1 MGTQLCAVSPNNTE
15 FWIMTMKKSLLLL
28 ALLPIFANAQVQT
41 MKDSAQQAITTNPD
55 VLAKWHAFQ
64 AANGERDVAF
74 GGYLPHADL
83 QAGAAHESH
92 HEPLLVDNFN
102 SRSEALT
109 LTQMLYDGFAT
120 ANDVARL
127 DHNRLARLY
136 ELYDVSESTTLD
148 VVHAHLDVLRYRK
161 LVALAEENYV
171 QHRAVYDQIQ
181 SKAKAGVGRRVDL
194 EQSAGRLALAE
205 ANLLTETSNLHDVS
219 ARFQRL
225 VGVRPAKDMDEPVGL
240 DKGLPADIGN
250 ALKISN
256 KTHPALLAAIEGIR
270 AVDSEASA
278 RRASFQPRLDL
289 RLNAQH
295 GTNINSE
302 IGVTNDRTAQIVMTW
317 NLFNGLSDRARLHQL
332 ADQINVTRDL
342 RDKVCRDMRQNLEIA
357 YNDKRKIAELLTYLD
372 QHQLSIEKARDAYK
386 QQFDI
391 GQRTLLDLL
400 DTENELFQAKRSFVE
415 AQYDQLIAYARA
427 QAGMGNL
434 FKAMGLTRPDAGS
447 LPNFG
452 DRNDETDIN
461 NCPVEAPETYV
472 SNKSDLNLRA
482 VELLKE
488 SAAAA
493 ENVRSA
499 TISRDAAAH
508 AVASSVPQ
516 KFIAE
521 ALAAWSA
528 AWSSHD
534 LRTYLNSYSPT
545 FQPSADVKHEEWAAK
560 RRAKISA
567 SQQISVE
574 ITNVKIAVK
583 DASHATATFHQ
594 SYRGDTYRDEVE
606 KMLDWENIGGRWL
619 ITGESSTPR

>member
-1 MGTQLCAVSPNNTE
+1 
-15 FWIMTMKKSLLLL
+15 MTIRKSLLLL
-28 ALLPIFANAQVQT
+28 AILPMFANAQVMT
-41 MKDSAQQAITTNPD
+41 MKESAQLAITTNPE
-55 VLAKWHAFQ
+55 VQAKWHAFQ

-83 QAGAAHESH
+83 QAGVAHESH
-92 HEPLLVDNFN
+92 NEPLLVDNFN

-120 ANDVARL
+120 ANNVARL

-136 ELYDVSESTTLD
+136 ELYDTSESTTLE
-148 VVHAHLDVLRYRK
+148 VVRAHLDVLRYRK

-225 VGVRPAKDMDEPVGL
+225 VGVRPAKDLDEPAGL
-240 DKGLPADIGN
+240 DNGLPPDIGS
-250 ALKISN
+250 ALSVAD
-256 KTHPALLAAIEGIR
+256 KTHPAVLAAIEGIR
-270 AVDSEASA
+270 AADSEASSH
-278 RRASFQPRLDL
+278 RAAYQPRLDL

-295 GTNINSE
+295 GNNINSE
-302 IGVTNDRTAQIVMTW
+302 IGVTNDRTAQVVMTW

-342 RDKVCRDMRQNLEIA
+342 RDKVCRDLRQNLEIA

-434 FKAMGLTRPDAGS
+434 FKVIGLTRPDAGP

-452 DRNDETDIN
+452 DRTDETDIN
-461 NCPVEAPETYV
+461 NCSVEVPETYV
-472 SNKSDLNLRA
+472 ADKSDLNRRA

-488 SAAAA
+488 SASAA
-493 ENVRSA
+493 ENIRS
-499 TISRDAAAH
+499 TTVSHDAAAQVSAPNNPNNPNNPH
-508 AVASSVPQ
+508 KLVAD
-516 KFIAE
+516 
-521 ALAAWSA
+521 ALMAWSA

-534 LRTYLNSYSPT
+534 LQAYLNAYSPT
-545 FQPSADVKHEEWAAK
+545 FQPSATISREEWAAG

-567 SQQISVE
+567 SRQISVGL
-574 ITNVKIAVK
+574 TNVKFTFK

-594 SYRGDTYRDEVE
+594 SYRGDAYRDEVE
-606 KMLDWENIGGRWL
+606 KVIEWENIGGRWV
-619 ITGESSTPR
+619 ITAESSKP

>member
-1 MGTQLCAVSPNNTE
+1 
-15 FWIMTMKKSLLLL
+15 MKE
-28 ALLPIFANAQVQT
+28 
-41 MKDSAQQAITTNPD
+41 SAQLAITTNPE
-55 VLAKWHAFQ
+55 VQAKWHAFQ

-83 QAGAAHESH
+83 QASVAHESH
-92 HEPLLVDNFN
+92 NEPLLVDNFN

-136 ELYDVSESTTLD
+136 ELYDTSESTTLE
-148 VVHAHLDVLRYRK
+148 VVRAHLDVLRYRK

-225 VGVRPAKDMDEPVGL
+225 VGVRPAKDLDEPLGL
-240 DKGLPADIGN
+240 ENGLPPDIGG
-250 ALKISN
+250 ALRFAD
-256 KTHPALLAAIEGIR
+256 KTHPAVLAAIESIR
-270 AVDSEASA
+270 AADSEAST
-278 RRASFQPRLDL
+278 RRAAYQPRLDL

-295 GTNINSE
+295 GNNINSE

-342 RDKVCRDMRQNLEIA
+342 RDKVCRDLRQNLEIA

-400 DTENELFQAKRSFVE
+400 DTENELFQARRSFVE

-434 FKAMGLTRPDAGS
+434 FKVLGLTRPDAGP

-452 DRNDETDIN
+452 DRTDETDAN

-472 SNKSDLNLRA
+472 ADKSDLNIRA

-488 SAAAA
+488 SASAA
-493 ENVRSA
+493 ENIRSA
-499 TISRDAAAH
+499 TVSRDAAAQVSAPNNPNNPH
-508 AVASSVPQ
+508 KLVAD
-516 KFIAE
+516 
-521 ALAAWSA
+521 ALMAWSA

-534 LRTYLNSYSPT
+534 LQAYLNFYSPT
-545 FQPSADVKHEEWAAK
+545 FQPSATISREQWAAG

-567 SQQISVE
+567 SRQISVGL
-574 ITNVKIAVK
+574 TNVKFTFQ

-594 SYRGDTYRDEVE
+594 SYRGDAYRDEVE
-606 KMLDWENIGGRWL
+606 KVLEWENIGGHWV
-619 ITGESSTPR
+619 ITAESSKP

>member
-1 MGTQLCAVSPNNTE
+1 MMN
-15 FWIMTMKKSLLLL
+15 KKSFLLL
-28 ALLPIFANAQVQT
+28 AILPIFANAQVQT
-41 MKDSAQQAITTNPD
+41 LKESAQQAILTNPD
-55 VLAKWHAFQ
+55 ILAKWHAFQ

-83 QAGAAHESH
+83 QAAASREMHN
-92 HEPLLVDNFN
+92 EPLLVDNFN
-102 SRSEALT
+102 SRSESLT

-120 ANDVARL
+120 SNNVARL

-136 ELYDVSESTTLD
+136 ELYDASESTTLD

-225 VGVRPAKDMDEPVGL
+225 VGVRPAKDMGEPAGL
-240 DKGLPADIGN
+240 DKGLPNDVGSAM
-250 ALKISN
+250 KISN
-256 KTHPALLAAIEGIR
+256 KAHPALLAAIESIR
-270 AVDSEASA
+270 AADSEASA
-278 RRASFQPRLDL
+278 HRGSYQPRLDL

-302 IGVTNDRTAQIVMTW
+302 IGLTNDKTAQIVLTW

-332 ADQINVTRDL
+332 ADQINVSRDM
-342 RDKVCRDMRQNLEIA
+342 RDKVCRDLRQNMEIA
-357 YNDKRKIAELLTYLD
+357 YNDNRKIAELLSYLD

-400 DTENELFQAKRSFVE
+400 DTENELFQAKRSYVE
-415 AQYDQLIAYARA
+415 AQYDQLVAYART

-434 FKAMGLTRPDAGS
+434 FKVLGLSRQDAGP
-447 LPNFG
+447 LPGFG
-452 DRNDETDIN
+452 ERNDETEAN
-461 NCPVEAPETYV
+461 NCPAEAPETYV
-472 SNKSDLNLRA
+472 ADKSDLNVRA
-482 VELLKE
+482 LELLKA
-488 SAAAA
+488 STPAT
-493 ENVRSA
+493 ENTGSA
-499 TISRDAAAH
+499 TISRD
-508 AVASSVPQ
+508 VATIPGAQNAQ
-516 KFIAE
+516 KMIAE
-521 ALAAWSA
+521 ALAAWAA

-534 LRTYLNSYSPT
+534 LRAYLNSYAAT
-545 FQPSADVKHEEWAAK
+545 FRPGDSISHDEWAAK
-560 RRAKISA
+560 RRARINGA
-567 SQQISVE
+567 QQINVG
-574 ITNVKIAVK
+574 ITNVKVNLK
-583 DASHATATFHQ
+583 DASHATTTFHQ
-594 SYRGDTYRDEVE
+594 SYRSDAYQDEVE
-606 KMLDWENIGGRWL
+606 KMLDWENIGGRWV
-619 ITGESSTPR
+619 IVGESTVSR

>member
-1 MGTQLCAVSPNNTE
+1 
-15 FWIMTMKKSLLLL
+15 MTIKKSLLLL
-28 ALLPIFANAQVQT
+28 AILPIFANAQVLT
-41 MKDSAQQAITTNPD
+41 MKESAQLAITTNPD
-55 VLAKWHAFQ
+55 ILAKWHAFQ
-64 AANGERDVAF
+64 ASNGERDVAF
-74 GGYLPHADL
+74 GGYLPHADA
-83 QAGAAHESH
+83 QASVAHESH
-92 HEPLLVDNFN
+92 NEPLLVSNFN

-136 ELYDVSESTTLD
+136 ELYDASESTTLD
-148 VVHAHLDVLRYRK
+148 VVRAHLDVLRYRK

-225 VGVRPAKDMDEPVGL
+225 VGVRPGKEMDEPAGL
-240 DKGLPADIGN
+240 DKGLPPDIGS
-250 ALKISN
+250 ALRVAD

-270 AVDSEASA
+270 ATDSEASS
-278 RRASFQPRLDL
+278 RRAAFQPRFDL

-295 GTNINSE
+295 GNNINSE

-342 RDKVCRDMRQNLEIA
+342 RDKVCRDLRQNLEIA

-400 DTENELFQAKRSFVE
+400 DTENELFQARRSYAE

-434 FKAMGLTRPDAGS
+434 FKVLGLTRPDAGS

-452 DRNDETDIN
+452 DRTDETDIN
-461 NCPVEAPETYV
+461 NCPVDAPETYV
-472 SNKSDLNLRA
+472 ADKSDLNIRA
-482 VELLKE
+482 LELLKE
-488 SAAAA
+488 SATAA
-493 ENVRSA
+493 ENIRA
-499 TISRDAAAH
+499 TTISHDAGAQVSTPNNSH
-508 AVASSVPQ
+508 
-516 KFIAE
+516 KLIAD
-521 ALAAWSA
+521 ALTAWSA

-534 LRTYLNSYSPT
+534 LRAYFNSYSPT
-545 FQPSADVKHEEWAAK
+545 FQPSADISHEQWAAG

-567 SQQISVE
+567 SQQISVG
-574 ITNVKIAVK
+574 ITNVKFTFK
-583 DASHATATFHQ
+583 DPNHATATFHQ
-594 SYRGDTYRDEVE
+594 SYRGDAYHDEVE
-606 KMLDWENIGGRWL
+606 KNQDWENIGGRWV
-619 ITGESSTPR
+619 ITAESSKP